1 MVVRPV
7 GEHGYQLT
15 QWGLVNA
22 YLVRHAE
29 GWTLIDTCIN
39 QAEAIGKAARDLGAT
54 ITAVALTHAHMDHV
68 SSVDALMPSLPGTAL
83 VAGRR
88 EAALLRG
95 DMAMLPGEPKGKLRG
110 SYKRL
115 RSVPTWLVE
124 EGDRVGPMRVL
135 ASPGHTPG
143 HVSYLDERDGS
154 LYAGDALTTKA
165 GVAVA
170 GELRWL
176 FPFPALATWNEA
188 LALASAEKLAA
199 LKPERLLTGHG
210 DLVAAP
216 GEALQTAISRARAK
230 L

>member
-1 MVVRPV
+1 MVVQPA

-22 YLVRHAE
+22 YLVRHTE
-29 GWTLIDTCIN
+29 GWTLIDTGVN
-39 QAEAIGKAARDLGAT
+39 QAEAIGKAARDLRAK
-54 ITAVALTHAHMDHV
+54 ITTVALTHAHMDHV
-68 SSVDALMPSLPGTAL
+68 SSVDALMPSLPGAAL

-95 DMAMLPGEPKGKLRG
+95 DMALLPGEPKGELRG

-115 RSVPTWLVE
+115 RSVPTRLVE
-124 EGDRVGPMRVL
+124 EGDRVGPLCVL

-154 LYAGDALTTKA
+154 LYVGDALTTKA

-170 GELRWL
+170 GDLRWF
-176 FPFPALATWNEA
+176 FPFPALATWDKT
-188 LALASAEKLAA
+188 LALGSAEKLAA
-199 LKPERLLTGHG
+199 LRPERLLTGHG
-210 DLVAAP
+210 DVSAPPGAAM
-216 GEALQTAISRARAK
+216 EAAIRRARAK

>member
-1 MVVRPV
+1 MVVQPA

-22 YLVRHAE
+22 YLVRHPE
-29 GWTLIDTCIN
+29 GWILIDTGVN
-39 QAEAIGKAARDLGAT
+39 QAEAIGKAARDLHAE
-54 ITAVALTHAHMDHV
+54 ITTVALTHAHMDHV
-68 SSVDALMPSLPGTAL
+68 SSVDALMPSLPDAAL

-88 EAALLRG
+88 EAPLLRG
-95 DMAMLPGEPKGKLRG
+95 DMALLPGEPKGKLRG
-110 SYKRL
+110 SYKPL
-115 RSVPTWLVE
+115 KSVPTQLVE
-124 EGDRVGPMRVL
+124 EGDRVGPLRVL

-170 GELRWL
+170 GDLRWF
-176 FPFPALATWNEA
+176 FPLPALATWDKA
-188 LALASAEKLAA
+188 LALRSAEKLAA
-199 LKPERLLTGHG
+199 LRPERLLTGHG
-210 DLVAAP
+210 GAVASP
-216 GEALQTAISRARAK
+216 GTAMDAALARARAK